1 VLPIVL
7 TPESARIGLIGEGEG
22 LERRR
27 TLLEAA
33 GVTPIR
39 LASDAD
45 LGSLSMV
52 FVAGLE
58 AARSHSLAQRARR
71 AGVLVNVEDIPELCD
86 FHVPA
91 ILRRGDLLFS
101 VSTRGRAPG
110 LARRLREWL
119 EARFGAEW
127 EQHSAELGQAR
138 ERWRRERVPLDE
150 ISARTRRIIEEKG
163 WLS

>member
-1 VLPIVL
+1 MLPIVL
-7 TPESARIGLIGEGEG
+7 TPESAKIGLIGEGEG
-22 LERRR
+22 LERRQA
-27 TLLEAA
+27 LLQGAGIAA
-33 GVTPIR
+33 VR
-39 LASDAD
+39 LAPEDDIGA
-45 LGSLSMV
+45 LSV
-52 FVAGLE
+52 LFVAGL
-58 AARSHSLAQRARR
+58 AAAPSQILAQRARR

-91 ILRRGDLLFS
+91 IVRRGDLLFS
-101 VSTRGRAPG
+101 VSTRGRVPG

-127 EQHSAELGQAR
+127 EGRAAELGGLR
-138 ERWRRERVPLDE
+138 LRWRHEGLPMAE

>member
-1 VLPIVL
+1 MLPIIL
-7 TPESARIGLIGEGEG
+7 TPETARIGLIGEGEG

-27 TLLEAA
+27 VLLADA
-33 GVTPIR
+33 GIAPVE
-39 LASDAD
+39 LATGAD
-45 LGSLSMV
+45 LGSLAVV

-58 AARSHSLAQRARR
+58 AARSQVLAQRARR

-91 ILRRGDLLFS
+91 ILRRGDLMFS
-101 VSTRGRAPG
+101 VSTHGRSPG

-127 EQHSAELGQAR
+127 EHYSAELGDAR
-138 ERWRRERVPLDE
+138 ESWRREGVPMDE
-150 ISARTRRIIEEKG
+150 ISGRTRRIIEEKG

>member
-1 VLPIVL
+1 MLPIVL
-7 TPESARIGLIGEGEG
+7 TPEAARIGLIGEGEG

-27 TLLEAA
+27 ALLA
-33 GVTPIR
+33 GAGIAPVE
-39 LASDAD
+39 LAPGAD
-45 LGSLSMV
+45 LRSLAVV

-58 AARSHSLAQRARR
+58 AERSQILAQRARR
-71 AGVLVNVEDIPELCD
+71 AGVLVNVEDIPDLCD

-91 ILRRGDLLFS
+91 ILRRGDLMFS
-101 VSTRGRAPG
+101 VSTHGRSPG

-127 EQHSAELGQAR
+127 EQHSDELGGLR
-138 ERWRRERVPLDE
+138 ERWRREGVPIDE
-150 ISARTRRIIEEKG
+150 ISGRTRRIIEEKG

>member
-7 TPESARIGLIGEGEG
+7 TPESAKIGLIGEGEG

-27 TLLEAA
+27 TLLQGAGIAA
-33 GVTPIR
+33 VF
-39 LASDAD
+39 LAPEAD
-45 LGSLSMV
+45 LGALSV
-52 FVAGLE
+52 LFVAGL
-58 AARSHSLAQRARR
+58 APDTSRNLALRARR
-71 AGVLVNVEDIPELCD
+71 AGVLVNVEDIPDLCD

-101 VSTRGRAPG
+101 VSTRGQAPG

-119 EARFGAEW
+119 EERFGTEW
-127 EQHSAELGQAR
+127 AGRSAELGAAR
-138 ERWRRERVPLDE
+138 LRWRHEGVAMDE

-163 WLS
+163 WLR